1 MRYRT
6 ELMEAILQSRHAQ
19 QMIDFIAPVYGES
32 FTALWLLEVIG
43 RVLDNAASY
52 GESLEQQTV
61 PQTVS
66 WAIAYWEQEF
76 GIFPDPFETLEERRN
91 NILTKLGAAPP
102 ANPYMLAA
110 LAESIAG
117 VPCKII
123 ENVSKNTFIL
133 EMYGLSPS
141 RIRAKNAVW
150 QAKPAHLFMCA
161 ACRFPSLVFT
171 ERSGNLLLRT
181 LRMRYRMRF
190 YEGLVELDG
199 QKRLDGSWK
208 LGQVIPGFAFPQFQ
222 CVARIKHNY
231 REQLIALDGSERL
244 DGGWKLHQGYPAM
257 RFITRF
263 WNDDEGLQC
272 AALEIGT
279 AFQNPHGGMRKAALR
294 FGAGYKNVITY
305 SAPEMRFHARVT
317 NRCGSMN
324 GTLQKGI
331 ARKMDG
337 TYQFN
342 GAITFRKTQ
351 SIKEEL

>member
-1 MRYRT
+1 MRKRLKEYLPPVLLRT
-6 ELMEAILQSRHAQ
+6 FEFPLICLVQQPEFDGIAAGADTVLDAQFVLTAGVIGLERYEAILDIIPGAK
-19 QMIDFIAPVYGES
+19 D
-32 FTALWLLEVIG
+32 
-43 RVLDNAASY
+43 
-52 GESLEQQTV
+52 
-61 PQTVS
+61 
-66 WAIAYWEQEF
+66 
-76 GIFPDPFETLEERRN
+76 TLEKRRAE
-91 NILTKLGAAPP
+91 ILFRLNGQRYSPGWLIRKADEMFGAGNYQLSCDAQRFR
-102 ANPYMLAA
+102 LVIQTDISRTEA
-110 LAESIAG
+110 LAQMRDE
-117 VPCKII
+117 
-123 ENVSKNTFIL
+123 
-133 EMYGLSPS
+133 
-141 RIRAKNAVW
+141 IRPDI
-150 QAKPAHLFMCA
+150 PA
-161 ACRFPSLVFT
+161 
-171 ERSGNLLLRT
+171 NLLLGAVAAAPVISIPET
-181 LRMRYRMRF
+181 VGSMYPKSLRMRYRMRF
-190 YEGLVELDG
+190 YEWLVELDG

>member
-1 MRYRT
+1 MRKRLKEYLPPVLLRT
-6 ELMEAILQSRHAQ
+6 FEFPLICLAQQPEFDGIAAGADTVLDAQFVLTAGVMGLERYEAILDIIPGAK
-19 QMIDFIAPVYGES
+19 D
-32 FTALWLLEVIG
+32 
-43 RVLDNAASY
+43 
-52 GESLEQQTV
+52 
-61 PQTVS
+61 
-66 WAIAYWEQEF
+66 
-76 GIFPDPFETLEERRN
+76 TLEKRRAE
-91 NILTKLGAAPP
+91 ILFRLNGQRYSPGWLIRKADEMFGAGNYQLSCDAQRFRLVIQTDISRTK
-102 ANPYMLAA
+102 A
-110 LAESIAG
+110 LAQMRDE
-117 VPCKII
+117 
-123 ENVSKNTFIL
+123 
-133 EMYGLSPS
+133 
-141 RIRAKNAVW
+141 IRPDI
-150 QAKPAHLFMCA
+150 PA
-161 ACRFPSLVFT
+161 
-171 ERSGNLLLRT
+171 NLLLGAVAAAPVIPIPET
-181 LRMRYRMRF
+181 VGSMYPKSLRMRYRMRF

-222 CVARIKHNY
+222 CVVRIKHNY

-257 RFITRF
+257 RFIARF
-263 WNDDEGLQC
+263 RNDDEGLQC